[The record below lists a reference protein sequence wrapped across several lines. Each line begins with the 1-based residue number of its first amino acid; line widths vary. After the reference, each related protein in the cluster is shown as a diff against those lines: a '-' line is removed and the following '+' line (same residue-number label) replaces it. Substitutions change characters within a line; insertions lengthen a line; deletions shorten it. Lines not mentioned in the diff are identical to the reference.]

1 MRGRELAAANES
13 EAVTMA
19 RATVTPLSAD
29 SPAPEQLLTI
39 GQLAAFLNITTQTLY
54 DWRSEGKGP
63 VAIKVGQ
70 LVRYRLADVEVWLE
84 AHREPAE

>member
-1 MRGRELAAANES
+1 MRGSELAEAKES
-13 EAVTMA
+13 ETGREP
-19 RATVTPLSAD
+19 RATVAPLSDAL
-29 SPAPEQLLTI
+29 PEQLLTI

-63 VAIKVGQ
+63 VAIKVGA
-70 LVRYRLADVEVWLE
+70 LVRYRLADVEAWLE